1 MHDEV
6 SIKGQTVISFLKFL
20 DESLPPDKR
29 LAVLQTAPPQYF
41 EEFSRRM
48 ILATN
53 TYPMS
58 VLNGLTI
65 EAAKAAG
72 EPVLQFARRAGRFS
86 AKQGVQGV
94 YRVFVRVL
102 NTNAVIGKVAAMWST
117 MNSAGRMSAE
127 QKTPNSAVVRL
138 TDFPSPQP
146 VMCAR
151 VTGWIEQIAEMT
163 GVSPTVTHTRCAAEQ
178 APECEWTV
186 SW

>member
-1 MHDEV
+1 MPDEV

-20 DESLPPDKR
+20 EQNLSQEKR
-29 LAVLQTAPPQYF
+29 LAVLQTAPAQYRD
-41 EEFSRRM
+41 EFSKRM
-48 ILATN
+48 ILATS

-86 AKQGVQGV
+86 AKEGVLGV

-102 NTNAVIGKVAAMWST
+102 STNAVISKAAAMWST
-117 MNSAGRMSAE
+117 MNSAGKMSAE

-138 TDFPSPQP
+138 TGFPSPHP

-151 VTGWIEQIAEMT
+151 VTGWIEQIAGMT
-163 GVSPTVTHTRCAAEQ
+163 GASPTVAHTRCAAEH
-178 APECEWTV
+178 APDCEWTV

>member
-1 MHDEV
+1 MPDEV
-6 SIKGQTVISFLKFL
+6 SVKGQTVISFLKFL
-20 DESLPPDKR
+20 DQALPPEKVMALLQAAPQPYRNDLSKR
-29 LAVLQTAPPQYF
+29 L
-41 EEFSRRM
+41 

-58 VLNGLTI
+58 LLNALTI
-65 EAAKAAG
+65 QAASAAG
-72 EPVLQFARRAGRFS
+72 EPVPQFARRAGRFS
-86 AKQGVQGV
+86 AKAGVEGV

-102 NTNAVIGKVAAMWST
+102 STNVVLGKATAMWST
-117 MNSAGRMSAE
+117 MNSAGRMSAD
-127 QKTPNSAVVRL
+127 QKTPTSAVIRL

-163 GVSPTVTHTRCAAEQ
+163 GVSPTVIHTRCMAEH
-178 APECEWTV
+178 APECEWTI

>member
-1 MHDEV
+1 MPDEV

-20 DESLPPDKR
+20 DEALPADKR
-29 LAVLQTAPPQYF
+29 LAVVQSVAPPYRDD
-41 EEFSRRM
+41 FSKRM
-48 ILATN
+48 ILATS
-53 TYPMS
+53 TYPMA
-58 VLNGLTI
+58 VLNALTI

-72 EPVLQFARRAGRFS
+72 EPPLQFARRAGRFS

-102 NTNAVIGKVAAMWST
+102 NTNAVIGKAAAMWST
-117 MNSAGRMSAE
+117 MNSRGRMSA
-127 QKTPNSAVVRL
+127 QQTTPNSAILRL
-138 TDFPSPQP
+138 SDFPAPQP

-163 GVSPTVTHTRCAAEQ
+163 GVKPTVTHTRCAAEH